1 MKFGLYTGVHDLTLK
16 RVYADVVDELTEQV
30 VLCEEAGFEC
40 AWVDEH
46 HFNSMYTNS
55 PNPSVFGAMLAAQTS
70 RIRLGQANVITGWH
84 PLRLAEDVALVD
96 HISKG
101 RVDLGIGRG
110 GVQYDAA
117 IFNPQLKDILPNPKL
132 DVREHY
138 VPSDQTPTRA
148 HFAEV
153 VEILKKA
160 WTEPFFSHQG
170 EHYTFPLPGFP
181 WGEYLREGVEA
192 LEDPT
197 AVVDGDIVKLRL
209 GPKPYQQPHPPIW
222 MLMVSEASFAE
233 AARLGLKGMVWVQ
246 PANRLRERI
255 ERYTSIRNELEGGEL
270 KVGDDINVMRIA
282 YVAPTYEQAKK
293 EVDHLV
299 TPFYAGQFEKRPAS
313 YWYNEG
319 EKIPERVDLNWEF
332 YRKHHLLLAGSPEDV
347 AEQIHELQEVAG
359 VNYIT
364 LWMEGQGL
372 THKQIMS
379 STELFGSKVAPLF
392 AKNGA

>member
-16 RVYADVVDELTEQV
+16 RVYADVVDELTEQA

-40 AWVDEH
+40 VWVDEH
-46 HFNSMYTNS
+46 HFNSTYTNS
-55 PNPSVFGAMLAAQTS
+55 PNPVMFGAMLAAQTS
-70 RIRLGQANVITGWH
+70 RIRLGQADIITGWH
-84 PLRLAEDVALVD
+84 PLRLAEDVALLD

-101 RVDLGIGRG
+101 RVDLGMGRG

-117 IFNPQLKDILPNPKL
+117 IFNPHLKEILPNPKL

-138 VPSDQTPTRA
+138 LPSDQTPTRE
-148 HFAEV
+148 HFVEF

-170 EHYTFPLPGFP
+170 THYTFPIPGFP
-181 WGEYLREGVEA
+181 WGEYSAVGVEA

-209 GPKPYQQPHPPIW
+209 GPKPFQTPYPPLW

-233 AARLGLKGMVWVQ
+233 AAQLGLKGMVWVQ

-255 ERYTSIRNELEGGEL
+255 EKYTSIRNELEGGHL
-270 KVGDDINVMRIA
+270 KVGDDINVMRSA

-293 EVDHLV
+293 DADPLF
-299 TPFYAGQFEKRPAS
+299 TPMYARQFERRPMS

-319 EKIPERVDLNWEF
+319 EAIPERTDLDWEF
-332 YRKHHLLLAGSPEDV
+332 YRKQLLILAGSPEQM
-347 AEQIHELQEVAG
+347 AEQIHELHEVAG

-364 LWMEGQGL
+364 LRMDGQGL
-372 THKQIMS
+372 SHKKVMS
-379 STELFGSKVAPLF
+379 SIELFGTKVAPLF
-392 AKNGA
+392 ANNDG

>member
-16 RVYADVVDELTEQV
+16 RLYADVVDELTEQV
-30 VLCEEAGFEC
+30 LLCEEAGFEC

-46 HFNSMYTNS
+46 HFNSTFTNS

-70 RIRLGQANVITGWH
+70 RIRLGQANVVTGWH

-96 HISKG
+96 QISKG

-117 IFNPQLKDILPNPKL
+117 IFNPHLKDILPNPKL

-138 VPSDQTPTRA
+138 VPSDQSPTRA

-160 WTEPFFSHQG
+160 WTEPFFSHEG
-170 EHYTFPLPGFP
+170 THYTFPRPGFP
-181 WGEYLREGVEA
+181 WGEYLTVGVEA

-197 AVVDGDIVKLRL
+197 AVVDGDMVKLRV
-209 GPKPYQQPHPPIW
+209 GPKPYQKPHPPIW

-233 AARLGLKGMVWVQ
+233 AASLGLKGMVWVQ

-255 ERYTSIRNELEGGEL
+255 EKYTSIRNEKEGVDL
-270 KVGDDINVMRIA
+270 KVGDDINVMRIVH
-282 YVAPTYEQAKK
+282 VADTYEQAKK
-293 EVDHLV
+293 EFDHLL
-299 TPFYAGQFEKRPAS
+299 TPFYAGQFEKRPIS
-313 YWYNEG
+313 YWFNEG
-319 EKIPERVDLNWEF
+319 EKVPESVDLNWEF
-332 YRKHHLLLAGSPEDV
+332 YRKHHLVLAGSPDDV
-347 AEQIHELQEVAG
+347 AEQIHELHEVAG

-392 AKNGA
+392 ANGT